1 MLNTPIYLNI
11 CPSISTVATTLSPIH
26 CCRHPLTPHTPRNSE
41 PNSVQKR
48 VERGGGQLSGRQPAR
63 QSNHNERSS
72 LTNLGVLAMMVL
84 CCLAKELQSFS
95 PTPPSSK
102 QTPQRIHHYIYHI
115 ILTPLHH
122 LNVHLFHYNVESE
135 NTAEITASLVA
146 SQPPTHTLKTEYFQ
160 IITGVDRPRNIPL
173 HICAYI
179 HHIYIAYV
187 CT

>member
-1 MLNTPIYLNI
+1 MLPGQRVI
-11 CPSISTVATTLSPIH
+11 
-26 CCRHPLTPHTPRNSE
+26 PLDDKWVTSR
-41 PNSVQKR
+41 PN
-48 VERGGGQLSGRQPAR
+48 
-63 QSNHNERSS
+63 
-72 LTNLGVLAMMVL
+72 
-84 CCLAKELQSFS
+84 
-95 PTPPSSK
+95 SK

-135 NTAEITASLVA
+135 NTAEITAPLVA

-179 HHIYIAYV
+179 HHTYIYSIRMYINLDIYQAWPLLLNTFAGTSEV
-187 CT
+187 IRTIFPTPENVSTRWCL